1 MTFASSGK
9 TFRLDYTD
17 NANTSVNLPI
27 SPCGAVYIFSSADSM
42 VNFGTSN
49 ATATTYF
56 LADGANTTGT
66 FLLTGVTVLALPNF
80 AANSG
85 EFYVSVSSDTAGY
98 IMVTPGSLV

>member
-27 SPCGAVYIFSSADSM
+27 SPCGAVSIFSSADAM

-49 ATATTYF
+49 TTASTYF

-66 FLLTGVTVLALPNF
+66 FIGTGVTVLALPNF

-85 EFYVSVSSDTAGY
+85 DFYISVSSDTAGNLY
-98 IMVTPGSLV
+98 ITPGSLV